1 MDSEYIS
8 HLLYHY
14 IIGDISDAGR
24 RDLTEWSAENEYNRK
39 VLERLQDKD
48 YLQREYRRIK
58 AVDATRAMKD
68 MESRIATAQL
78 SDRRPWGKVRVFAL
92 SVAGVAASIAL
103 LVGFYIYSR
112 RLSPEPTKAVVAQVA
127 SSKISHGSTQAI
139 LTLENGDTLHLGAS
153 ATDNA
158 AKMADG
164 HSLFGDRHAKLSVS
178 TPRGGEF
185 KVTLE
190 MVQRCGSTQRPSLAT
205 PSTSV
210 MRSVVLPSPVRLSSR
225 SPKTASAHSM
235 LRRQGRWSESMAH
248 SLMSMLIQRIRL
260 WPQRSSRVALPCRQ
274 LPAMG
279 HS

>member
-112 RLSPEPTKAVVAQVA
+112 RLDLSWQHPSYSNLREWRHP
-127 SSKISHGSTQAI
+127 SSWG
-139 LTLENGDTLHLGAS
+139 LG
-153 ATDNA
+153 N
-158 AKMADG
+158 
-164 HSLFGDRHAKLSVS
+164 
-178 TPRGGEF
+178 
-185 KVTLE
+185 
-190 MVQRCGSTQRPSLAT
+190 
-205 PSTSV
+205 
-210 MRSVVLPSPVRLSSR
+210 
-225 SPKTASAHSM
+225 
-235 LRRQGRWSESMAH
+235 RQ
-248 SLMSMLIQRIRL
+248 
-260 WPQRSSRVALPCRQ
+260 CRQ
-274 LPAMG
+274 DG
-279 HS
+279 